1 MYLIFPHMVNAYFAF
16 LNRFVFPLASSLATC
31 RRSSEYGAVRR
42 TANRLRSISKV
53 RPPCSSSSVCLH
65 KSGCFAAY
73 CASRFLS
80 AVLCVSGF
88 QRFCWIRQN
97 RCRSFSAVWSVRFS
111 CCLHFCLF
119 CKNRRIFKILCQL
132 YTCKNRLIFAWGAP
146 RRYAARSGRSHS
158 VKSVFLSSTRHQ
170 RASSR
175 IAAFS
180 LRGRKKCQRL
190 LR

>member
-1 MYLIFPHMVNAYFAF
+1 MVKAHFAF
-16 LNRFVFPLASSLATC
+16 LNRFVFPLASSLAAC
-31 RRSSEYGAVRR
+31 RRVSEYGAARR

-80 AVLCVSGF
+80 AVLCV
-88 QRFCWIRQN
+88 WI
-97 RCRSFSAVWSVRFS
+97 SAVWSVRFS
-111 CCLHFCLF
+111 YCLHFCLF

-146 RRYAARSGRSHS
+146 GRYAARSGRSHLI
-158 VKSVFLSSTRHQ
+158 KSVFLSSTRHQ
-170 RASSR
+170 RSSSR
-175 IAAFS
+175 VATFS

-190 LR
+190 LRWITSS